1 MKKMTYLVSGVPWR
15 DDHLH
20 PDLPTYKRTPFL
32 WNRMQEEGYYD
43 QEINRYWGFINDA
56 KQMNLLTQYIFLAS
70 KHWSYDGLEKFLNP
84 LLWGVNTQ
92 QVPNYQFGIW
102 ASLVFLEE
110 CLRHCCNF
118 YLLCNILSS
127 NAARAARVCP
137 WALWVYFNAIVWIKF
152 FFSTPPASVP
162 SQKLS

>member
-1 MKKMTYLVSGVPWR
+1 MPWR
-15 DDHLH
+15 DGHLH
-20 PDLPTYKRTPFL
+20 PDLPTYTRTPFL

-43 QEINRYWGFINDA
+43 QEINRYWGFINVA

-70 KHWSYDGLEKFLNP
+70 KHWSYDGLETFLNP

-92 QVPNYQFGIW
+92 QVPNYQFGSQSGR

-118 YLLCNILSS
+118 YLLCNIFQCSEGGESLSMGTLGLLQLYCLDQ
-127 NAARAARVCP
+127 VFLFHFPFLCP
-137 WALWVYFNAIVWIKF
+137 L
-152 FFSTPPASVP
+152 T
-162 SQKLS
+162 